1 MEKQVDVKGYLS
13 ADDVAANV
21 RKAIEHYIDVNKA
34 DPKDKDIALALHI
47 SPAAFSKKMS
57 GKSQFS
63 IYEVRA
69 LSDFLGVSC
78 DTLLS
83 VPTDSDKEADSS
95 KAAALRLPITEDV
108 LKYITD
114 MQSSFPEGFEMLNL
128 ILENDLQICERLLRI
143 FLYYS
148 FDIMLKVTTLSASRT
163 TINPDSTKRMIKSL
177 ALSDLS
183 FLLDDVSKIW
193 NSSERYEKNAE
204 LEKQM
209 RKNRVPEK
217 ERRRMRAKSNMTRG
231 QINAIEFINIVEQLA
246 SQESSYLNPWGYDD
260 KFDFEEY
267 KEEDDNTVAQTIQN
281 N

>member
-1 MEKQVDVKGYLS
+1 
-13 ADDVAANV
+13 
-21 RKAIEHYIDVNKA
+21 
-34 DPKDKDIALALHI
+34 
-47 SPAAFSKKMS
+47 
-57 GKSQFS
+57 
-63 IYEVRA
+63 
-69 LSDFLGVSC
+69 
-78 DTLLS
+78 
-83 VPTDSDKEADSS
+83 
-95 KAAALRLPITEDV
+95 
-108 LKYITD
+108 
-114 MQSSFPEGFEMLNL
+114 MLNL